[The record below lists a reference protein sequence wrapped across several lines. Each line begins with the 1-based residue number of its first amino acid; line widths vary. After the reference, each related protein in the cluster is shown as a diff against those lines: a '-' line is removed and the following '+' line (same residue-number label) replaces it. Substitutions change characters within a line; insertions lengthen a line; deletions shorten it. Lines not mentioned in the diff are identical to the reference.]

1 MTVETMSAGLAAS
14 RPRGNRRPGR
24 HSTGQRIAFY
34 AFWAV
39 LMAATFL
46 PILWMVLGSFKSNG
60 QQLAVPPVIIP
71 DPLTVQ
77 PWLDLFNNASFLK
90 ALWNSTFISVVS
102 CMLTL
107 LMAIPA
113 AYSFSRFRVGGSA
126 LLIFVMVVR
135 LMPPTGF
142 MIPFFVIARELGLYD
157 TKLIL
162 IAVYTFFNLPIAI
175 WFLLGYMSAVPRE
188 LEESAKIDNC
198 GYFDILVR
206 IVVPLLGQ
214 GIAAVVILI
223 LLQTWSEF
231 PLALVLTSR
240 NAQTLPIL
248 VNSFVSSQSISWGP
262 MCAAGIVSALP
273 IVLLGFFVQ
282 RFMVQGLTAGAVKG

>member
-1 MTVETMSAGLAAS
+1 MTADTMGSRKAIAKRPLAY
-14 RPRGNRRPGR
+14 RPEG
-24 HSTGQRIAFY
+24 HSLGQRVTFY

-46 PILWMVLGSFKSNG
+46 PIIWMVLGSFKSNG
-60 QQLAVPPVIIP
+60 QQLSVPPVIFP

-77 PWLDLFNNASFLK
+77 PWIDLFKNASFLR
-90 ALWNSTFISVVS
+90 ALWNSTFISAVS
-102 CMLTL
+102 CALTL
-107 LMAIPA
+107 AMAIPA
-113 AYSFSRFRVGGSA
+113 AYSFSRFRVGGST

-162 IAVYTFFNLPIAI
+162 ILVYTFFNLPIAI

-188 LEESAKIDNC
+188 LEDSARLDNC
-198 GYFDILVR
+198 GYFDILIR
-206 IVVPLLGQ
+206 IVIPLLGQ

-231 PLALVLTSR
+231 PLALVLSSR

-273 IVLLGFFVQ
+273 IVILGFIVQ